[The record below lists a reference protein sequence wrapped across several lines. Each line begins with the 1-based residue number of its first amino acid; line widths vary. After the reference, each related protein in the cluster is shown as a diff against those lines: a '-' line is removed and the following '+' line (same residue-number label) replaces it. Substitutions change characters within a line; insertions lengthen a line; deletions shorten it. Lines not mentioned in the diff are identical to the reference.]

1 MPSIML
7 LEPCVKA
14 VQVDSV
20 HAVVGYALS
29 SKQTMH
35 SKVSQISRHD
45 SHTPQGKVVGT
56 FVSLFL
62 TRKDSGAGKHTKAA
76 SKIVK

>member
-1 MPSIML
+1 ML
-7 LEPCVKA
+7 LDLCAKA

-20 HAVVGYALS
+20 HAVVGDALS

-56 FVSLFL
+56 FISLFL
-62 TRKDSGAGKHTKAA
+62 THKDSGARKHTKAA
-76 SKIVK
+76 SKTVK